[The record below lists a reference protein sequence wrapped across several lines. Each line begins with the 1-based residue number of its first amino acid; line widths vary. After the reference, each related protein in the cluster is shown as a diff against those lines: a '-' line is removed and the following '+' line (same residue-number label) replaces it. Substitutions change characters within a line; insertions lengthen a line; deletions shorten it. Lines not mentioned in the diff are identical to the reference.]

1 MPVWGDMTWQSRNGL
16 IVWID
21 AGFAVPAHDKS
32 RVMLRWACGLTGRR
46 PRPGWDSS
54 FLVVFQ
60 RVAASPSRVR
70 AGTGSPAGRW

>member
-1 MPVWGDMTWQSRNGL
+1 MPVWGDTTWQSRNGL

-46 PRPGWDSS
+46 PRKH
-54 FLVVFQ
+54 
-60 RVAASPSRVR
+60 SPM
-70 AGTGSPAGRW
+70 